1 MLIGVGVILAS
12 CALTGVYVYIANQTF
27 DPIVNEIVREASK

>member
-1 MLIGVGVILAS
+1 VILVS
-12 CALTGVYVYIANQTF
+12 CMLTGVYVYRANTVF

>member
-1 MLIGVGVILAS
+1 
-12 CALTGVYVYIANQTF
+12 LTGVYVYRANHTF